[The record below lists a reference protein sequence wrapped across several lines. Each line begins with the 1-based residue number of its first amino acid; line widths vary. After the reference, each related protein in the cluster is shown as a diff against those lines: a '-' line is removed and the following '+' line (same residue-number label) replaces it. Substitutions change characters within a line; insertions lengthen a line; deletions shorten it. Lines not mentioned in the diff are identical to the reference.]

1 MHGGGGYY
9 SHVSCTLDGIAF
21 ESRGHPGV
29 LWGHSARHWNDP
41 LYHDFWYLPGPITG
55 EGAFMALSD
64 AQQDEMYRLVTV
76 ELGHRFESRVE
87 DSDYRDTLVGYVLN
101 NDAKL
106 SAVEEWQSSVDA
118 RLKDILMLLGG
129 PKGEE
134 ETGDK
139 AEDE

>member
-1 MHGGGGYY
+1 
-9 SHVSCTLDGIAF
+9 
-21 ESRGHPGV
+21 
-29 LWGHSARHWNDP
+29 
-41 LYHDFWYLPGPITG
+41 
-55 EGAFMALSD
+55 MALSD